1 MKSRQTII
9 SAQRVFLTLG
19 ITALLSACA
28 TVSETAYKGGIT
40 SQSAPY
46 NEPGNKADNSIES
59 TLEPAEGA
67 FPEEVL
73 YQLLVADIALIRG
86 QFEFSLE
93 KYLRQAR
100 ETRDIAVIEM
110 ANRIA
115 SHQANNEAT
124 LETALLWLEV
134 TPNQAIAHRAALQAY
149 ALLKDPLK
157 ALPHAHWLYSNN
169 DDTEAFLAVTSIAE
183 GSIFAE
189 GSSSA
194 EGSKQELIAPLIKA
208 YENLALAP
216 DKQPMVKLAQAI
228 LYLESGQLDT
238 AITRVEEFLILAPDN
253 QRGLLFLAQT
263 LQQQNRITEALSRLE
278 EALQRMPDNQSLRL
292 QYARFLT
299 ITDRQQ
305 AIVQFEI
312 LRLKNQSNQQ
322 VNFLLGLL
330 YLNQGAAVPAADLF
344 KQASSDPSLY
354 ADAQYHLGTIA
365 DRQGDIAGALRHY
378 RQVRNGRNY
387 LASVSRTA
395 LLLTK
400 LESINTARS
409 YLQQLRAEQPDRSPS
424 LFQIESNLLLG
435 SDQPDL
441 AFSVLSHG
449 LQAHPNNTQLLYARS
464 MVAELQDNFQLAER
478 DLRALL
484 DQDADNSE
492 ALNALGY
499 TMLLHTDRHTE
510 AHKFIQRAY
519 LLNPGDPAILDSLG
533 WVLFVLGDAQQAL
546 PYLEKAMGIMVDPEI
561 AAHLGEVQWFL
572 GDRQAAIHTWKR
584 GLEQNPDHKTLK
596 ETVDRHRKHSEEPLG
611 AETFGIESMPTTSN
625 KPSGEQT
632 P

>member
-19 ITALLSACA
+19 ITVLLSACA
-28 TVSETAYKGGIT
+28 TVSETVDQGESNIHETT
-40 SQSAPY
+40 SESTLY
-46 NEPGNKADNSIES
+46 NKPDNKADNSINS
-59 TLEPAEGA
+59 PLEPAEVA

-93 KYLRQAR
+93 KYLQQAR
-100 ETRDIAVIEM
+100 ETRDLAVIEM

-115 SHQANNEAT
+115 SHQGNTEAT
-124 LETALLWLEV
+124 VETALLWLEV
-134 TPNQAIAHRAALQAY
+134 IPNQAIAHRAALHAY
-149 ALLKDPLK
+149 AMQADPLK
-157 ALPHAHWLYSNN
+157 ALPHAYWLYKNN
-169 DDTEAFLAVTSIAE
+169 DDIEAFLAVTSI
-183 GSIFAE
+183 S
-189 GSSSA
+189 
-194 EGSKQELIAPLIKA
+194 EGSKQKLLASLIEA
-208 YENLALAP
+208 YENLALEA

-238 AITRVEEFLILAPDN
+238 AIKTVEQFLLLAPDN
-253 QRGLLFLAQT
+253 QRGLLFLVQT
-263 LQQQNRITEALSRLE
+263 LQQQDRMTEALSRLE
-278 EALQRMPDNQSLRL
+278 QALQRMPDNHSLRL

-299 ITDRQQ
+299 VTDRPQ
-305 AIVQFEI
+305 AIVQFEM
-312 LRLKNQSNQQ
+312 LRLKNPDNQQ

-330 YLNQGAAVPAADLF
+330 YLNQGATAPAVDLF

-354 ADAQYHLGTIA
+354 ADAQYHLGSIA
-365 DRQGDIAGALRHY
+365 AQQGDIADALAHY
-378 RQVRNGRNY
+378 QQVRSGRNY
-387 LASVSRTA
+387 LTSASRSA
-395 LLLTK
+395 LLLAE
-400 LESINTARS
+400 LQSMDIARN
-409 YLQQLRAEQPDRSPS
+409 YLQQLRAEQPGQSPS

-435 SDQPDL
+435 NDQPNL
-441 AFSVLSHG
+441 AFTVLSDG
-449 LQAHPNNTQLLYARS
+449 LQAHPNNTLLLYARS
-464 MVAELQDNFQLAER
+464 MVAELEDNFELAER
-478 DLRALL
+478 DLRNLL
-484 DQDADNSE
+484 AQDADNSA

-499 TMLLHTDRHTE
+499 TMLVHTDRYTE
-510 AHKFIQRAY
+510 AHKLIKRAY

-611 AETFGIESMPTTSN
+611 AETFGIESMPTTTN